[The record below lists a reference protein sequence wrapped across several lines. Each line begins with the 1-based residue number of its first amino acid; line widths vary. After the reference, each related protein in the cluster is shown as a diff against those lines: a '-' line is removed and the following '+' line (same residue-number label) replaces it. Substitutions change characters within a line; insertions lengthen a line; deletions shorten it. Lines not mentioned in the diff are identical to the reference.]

1 MVQFFQLSDRITLYQ
16 GLWNYVWSFTLPC
29 PMKCE
34 QKWCVVQWAAFERE
48 CFSQVALVVK
58 NLLAN
63 AGDIRDSGLI
73 PGLGRTPE
81 GEHGNSLHFSCLENP
96 MDGGAW
102 QATVHTVTK
111 SRTQLKWL
119 SKHTCFSLVLFF
131 PLLSTW
137 QNGALV
143 SLSLLKLGDII
154 SSQSL

>member
-34 QKWCVVQWAAFERE
+34 QKWCVVQWAAFKSE
-48 CFSQVALVVK
+48 CFSQVALGVK

-63 AGDIRDSGLI
+63 ARDIRDSGLI

-81 GEHGNSLHFSCLENP
+81 GEHGNPLHFSCLENP

-102 QATVHTVTK
+102 QATVHAVTK
-111 SRTQLKWL
+111 SRTQL
-119 SKHTCFSLVLFF
+119 SDTHTHIHAQTHTHHLNHRIFFLCLDVLCYQIFL
-131 PLLSTW
+131 PNT
-137 QNGALV
+137 NNCM
-143 SLSLLKLGDII
+143 
-154 SSQSL
+154 